1 MAGQRRETAIPTV
14 PVLQQ
19 QVQLAQ
25 RPSVRLGDFSPSSQG
40 LVSGIGE
47 LGQILEQERA
57 RADQTAVS
65 SADTARESWTN
76 TRLYDPQN
84 GAFTREGA
92 NALGVTN
99 EVLSDYDKHVTDV
112 MGGLNSRRQ
121 QAAFIANASNQRA
134 AIQGQLARFE
144 SAQRG
149 KYEDDAANSRV
160 STAIDSAA
168 LAYTDPTTQA
178 LSRGAIENMLTE
190 QKARKGW
197 DDSTFQAQRNAA
209 LSNLHEA
216 VVTNMLA
223 NRNIPLAQAY
233 FNTNQ
238 SELDAVGRDKILNK
252 IDSTMR
258 SEWADMERLQG
269 LSDKHKKQAADT
281 LSKDGDKLLAS
292 GALSAK
298 WIEANRGLMDP
309 NDYRYFYQ
317 KLQNPTGAEGPRN
330 VTLYADLRDAAG
342 RGEDVREEARQAL
355 TRGEIRVGDYDRLV
369 GEVESERPGWYKRGA
384 DYIKSMS
391 GMSLLNPPP
400 DAPQRY
406 ARLTDE
412 WNDWAATHKDATD
425 VQAQAAY
432 QDLVASRML
441 VDRAG
446 LPPLKYLV
454 GDALQPDIEATK
466 RATDKAFK
474 DGLLT
479 PEAYQRQKDILVQ
492 YWRTMPK
499 APAKKAP

>member
-1 MAGQRRETAIPTV
+1 MPTV
-14 PVLQQ
+14 PMFSP
-19 QVQLAQ
+19 QVQPAQ
-25 RPSVRLGDFSPSSQG
+25 RPSVRLGDFIPSAQG
-40 LVSGIGE
+40 LSSGVQD
-47 LGQILEQERA
+47 LGQILEQERL

-65 SADTARESWTN
+65 SADTARETWAN
-76 TRLYDPQN
+76 TRLYDPTN

-99 EVLSDYDKHVTDV
+99 EVLGDYDKQVTDMV
-112 MGGLNSRRQ
+112 GGLNTRRQ
-121 QAAFIANASNQRA
+121 QLAFIQNAQGQRV

-149 KYEDDAANSRV
+149 KYEDDTANARL

-168 LAYTDPTTQA
+168 LAYTDPATQA
-178 LSRGAIENMLTE
+178 QSRQALATVLAD
-190 QKARKGW
+190 QKSRKGW
-197 DDSTFQAQRNAA
+197 DDTTFQAQRAA
-209 LSNLHEA
+209 AYSNLHEA
-216 VVTNMLA
+216 VITNMLA
-223 NRNIPLAQAY
+223 NRQTPLAQAY
-233 FNTNQ
+233 FNANQ
-238 SELDAVGRDKILNK
+238 GELDATGRDKILNK

-258 SEWADMERLQG
+258 SEWADMERLQT
-269 LSDKHKKQAADT
+269 LTDKQKKDAANAV
-281 LSKDGDKLLAS
+281 SKDGDKLLAN
-292 GALSAK
+292 GQLSAR
-298 WIEANRGLMDP
+298 WIEQNRAVMDP

-317 KLQNPTGAEGPRN
+317 KLQNPGGGEAPRN
-330 VTLYADLRDAAG
+330 ISLYADLRDSAG
-342 RGEDVREEARQAL
+342 RGEDVRDDSRAAL
-355 TRGEIRVGDYDRLV
+355 QRGDIRVADYDRLV
-369 GEVESERPGWYKRGA
+369 TEVESEHPGWYKQGA

-406 ARLTDE
+406 ARLMDE
-412 WNDWAATHKDATD
+412 WGDWRDTHKEAT
-425 VQAQAAY
+425 QAQAQVAY

-466 RATDKAFK
+466 KATDAAFQR
-474 DGLLT
+474 GEIT

-499 APAKKAP
+499 APPKKVP